1 MAFEL
6 ATGKNSK
13 TSNCSYS
20 CNLFQVITC
29 LSLTVARTTAGTRT
43 TLRTSSSS
51 PDTSPGTSPCR
62 VRLRNINTINTS
74 CKIHICAQSYDFC
87 PGKYSKEYFRKTG
100 ELRHITKLKPWP
112 LYDVLTE
119 KYEWEPAQA
128 KGDDLK
134 MMDKDERR

>member
-1 MAFEL
+1 MRWIL
-6 ATGKNSK
+6 AIYYN
-13 TSNCSYS
+13 
-20 CNLFQVITC
+20 
-29 LSLTVARTTAGTRT
+29 
-43 TLRTSSSS
+43 
-51 PDTSPGTSPCR
+51 
-62 VRLRNINTINTS
+62 
-74 CKIHICAQSYDFC
+74 DFC

-134 MMDKDERR
+134 MMDKDERRWHDDDLMTMIIVDGFRIVNDH